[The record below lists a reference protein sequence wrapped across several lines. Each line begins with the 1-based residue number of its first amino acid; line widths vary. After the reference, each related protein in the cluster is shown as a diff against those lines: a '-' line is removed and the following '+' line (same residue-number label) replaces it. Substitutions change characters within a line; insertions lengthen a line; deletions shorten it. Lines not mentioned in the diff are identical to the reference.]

1 MIRGDVHEIALPRR
15 PGHAQHGGRYAV
27 IVQADDL
34 LALSTVVVCPTSQS
48 ALSASFRPEI
58 AVAGEE
64 TRVLCEMVRAV
75 DTRSLGDQI
84 GHLSLDE
91 IASVDEALELVL
103 ALS

>member
-1 MIRGDVHEIALPRR
+1 
-15 PGHAQHGGRYAV
+15 V

-34 LALSTVVVCPTSQS
+34 MALSTVVVCPTSRS

-75 DTRSLGDQI
+75 DTRSRGDQI

-91 IASVDEALELVL
+91 IASVDDALELVL